1 MGNPYI
7 NAVYIGHPGWK
18 AMGGR
23 IGYSAATGLMVIVL
37 SWFGVISLMTA
48 LIPVVAISPILL
60 YIGMLIG
67 SQAFQES
74 PHKHAPAV
82 IMAIIPSLAAWGKLQ
97 IDNSLGAVAGIHQ
110 VTPDMIA
117 SMAQTGI
124 FYHGLSILGGGSI
137 LAGVVLG
144 AITVYIVDRKFMYA
158 AAFAF
163 AGGVLTFFGL
173 MHGEAIGINQTPTVA
188 LAYLAIGGVLVGCAK
203 FATAEAKAAEP
214 VESDE
219 LPALATE

>member
-1 MGNPYI
+1 
-7 NAVYIGHPGWK
+7 
-18 AMGGR
+18 
-23 IGYSAATGLMVIVL
+23 MVIVL

-82 IMAIIPSLAAWGKLQ
+82 VMAIVPSLAAWGKLQ
-97 IDNSLGAVAGIHQ
+97 IDNSLGSVAGIHQ
-110 VTPDMIA
+110 VTPEMIA
-117 SMAQTGI
+117 SMAQTGV

-144 AITVYIVDRKFMYA
+144 AITVYIVDRKFMQA
-158 AAFAF
+158 GAFAF

-188 LAYLAIGGVLVGCAK
+188 LSYLVVGGVLVACAK
-203 FATAEAKAAEP
+203 FATVEAQAPEAE
-214 VESDE
+214 ESEE
-219 LPALATE
+219 LPAELATE